1 MAKHLFMSERTFFLI
16 VFKYFKSCSFII
28 VYKEKC
34 CASTNKNSSANLISM
49 IKGALCLWYGIWEF
63 HFGPLVFTFYF
74 NIGISTVE
82 LKKWNTDLSQITCI
96 EEKKNMAVEKNLKV
110 TIKLFLKKYCLPVVT
125 WNKNNSSKQVAPIT
139 CTLEKR
145 FFAVPI
151 LLKVCELFLFRQS
164 NLYNTLV
171 CMSFL

>member
-1 MAKHLFMSERTFFLI
+1 MLRKSFLIFFSFLRHSTVKGATNLYFMHYLWVVIIPLNTDLHNSLHLLPILLKIFVRTKRMAKHLLMSERTFFLI

-74 NIGISTVE
+74 NIDISTVE
-82 LKKWNTDLSQITCI
+82 LKK
-96 EEKKNMAVEKNLKV
+96 
-110 TIKLFLKKYCLPVVT
+110 
-125 WNKNNSSKQVAPIT
+125 
-139 CTLEKR
+139 
-145 FFAVPI
+145 
-151 LLKVCELFLFRQS
+151 
-164 NLYNTLV
+164 
-171 CMSFL
+171 